1 MGVIANITV
10 GASNLYIAPAGTA
23 LPNLTGAASDFG
35 GAFTEVGFTQD
46 GIEYDYTP
54 TWKDIMVDELMGP
67 AKKILT
73 AHKLIVSAKLAES
86 TLENLKA
93 AIPGS
98 TLTGTTLTI
107 GSVTEAPEF
116 VLGWRGPSVNGGTRS
131 ALLSR
136 VVSIGAVKAHYQRKD
151 MVIYQTQFEALSDPT
166 QAAAADLATV
176 KDFTTPFVLA

>member
-23 LPNLTGAASDFG
+23 LPTLTGAAADFA
-35 GAFTEVGFTQD
+35 AFTEIGFTQD

-73 AHKLIVSAKLAES
+73 AHKLVVTTKLAES
-86 TLENLKA
+86 TLQNLNA

-98 TLTGTTLTI
+98 TLTGTKLTI
-107 GSVTEAPEF
+107 GSVTAAPEF
-116 VLGWRGPSVNGGTRS
+116 ILGWRGPSVNGSTRA
-131 ALLSR
+131 ALLTR

-166 QAAAADLATV
+166 QVASADLASV
-176 KDFTTPFVLA
+176 EDFVTPFVLA

>member
-23 LPNLTGAASDFG
+23 LPTLTGAAADFA
-35 GAFTEVGFTQD
+35 AFTEIGFTQD

-73 AHKLIVSAKLAES
+73 AHKLVVTTKLAES
-86 TLENLKA
+86 TLQNLNA

-98 TLTGTTLTI
+98 TLTGTKLTI
-107 GSVTEAPEF
+107 GSVTAHACR
-116 VLGWRGPSVNGGTRS
+116 LHWRGEGSLS
-131 ALLSR
+131 A
-136 VVSIGAVKAHYQRKD
+136 QRHGD
-151 MVIYQTQFEALSDPT
+151 LSD
-166 QAAAADLATV
+166 AVRSTV
-176 KDFTTPFVLA
+176 